1 MKTPTFVLTIVLFLA
16 ACHSS
21 SSDER
26 VPGKDTV
33 LVDVSHPVLPPPKR
47 NPEFRTE
54 VKRDAV
60 AQFSEPTGLPE
71 GDFSVKLYQTGKTVA
86 FRVEME
92 YAGLPGTDTIKLP
105 DLGTEPHPVLK
116 KGAENFSCIIGF
128 LDNDKQFRE
137 LKLVRAKKNVLK
149 ITTLRHWVVSDH
161 YRLVSQ

>member
-16 ACHSS
+16 ACQSS

-47 NPEFRTE
+47 NPEFRSE
-54 VKRDAV
+54 LKKEAV

-71 GDFSVKLYQTGKTVA
+71 GDFSVKLYQTRKTVA

>member
-1 MKTPTFVLTIVLFLA
+1 MKTPTFVLTIVLFIA

-21 SSDER
+21 TTDVPS
-26 VPGKDTV
+26 PGKDTV
-33 LVDVSHPVLPPPKR
+33 LVDLAHPVLPPPKR
-47 NPEFRTE
+47 NPEFRAA
-54 VKRDAV
+54 VKKDAV
-60 AQFSEPTGLPE
+60 AQFNEPTGLPE

-92 YAGLPGTDTIKLP
+92 YAGLPGTDTVKLP

-116 KGAENFSCIIGF
+116 KGADNFSCIIGF

-137 LKLVRAKKNVLK
+137 LKLVRAKKDVLK